1 MNYKFKTKPY
11 KHQLTALEKSWNKEN
26 FAYFMEMGTG
36 KTKVLIDNLAM
47 LYDKGKIDGA
57 LIIAPKGVVKTWYEQ
72 ELPTHLPNHIE
83 NVTVLWQPN
92 ITKTQREKLESLFE
106 IETAF
111 HILIMN
117 VESLST
123 DKGVKFASKFIN
135 SHKTLMAID
144 ESTTIK
150 TPTAKRTKNIIDIGK
165 LAKYR
170 RIMTGSPI
178 TKNPLDLYTQCE
190 FLDPWLLD
198 FSSYYAFRNRYAEMK
213 TMHIHGRSIQV
224 VDKFQNLGELSET
237 VKQFSYRVLKEDC
250 LDLPDKIFIKRH
262 VSLTPDQKKIYEQMK
277 KAAMAMLNGKMTT
290 TMTVLTQLMRLH
302 QITCGH
308 FIADDGSTQSV
319 DSNRLNELMN
329 ILEETEGKA
338 IIWANYQLSVG
349 EIIQRII
356 KEYGPGSVVHYYGKT
371 LPEQR
376 DYAIDAFQKGKAR
389 FFVGTPATGGYGL
402 TPQEDRQDF
411 IRKFQ
416 NDPKC
421 RFLIGTPQTGGY
433 GITLTQANTV
443 IYYSNSYDLE
453 KRLQSEDRAHR
464 IGQKKPV
471 TYVDLIAE
479 DTVDEK
485 IVKALRDKINIASEV
500 MGEELKDWI

>member
-1 MNYKFKTKPY
+1 MKYKFKTKPY
-11 KHQLTALEKSWNKEN
+11 AHQITALEKSWNKETY
-26 FAYFMEMGTG
+26 AYFMEMGTG

-47 LYDKGKIDGA
+47 LYDKGKVDGA
-57 LIIAPKGVVKTWYEQ
+57 IIVAPKGVVKTWYEQ
-72 ELPTHLPNHIE
+72 ELPTDLPIHIE
-83 NVTVLWQPN
+83 FVSVLWQPN
-92 ITKTQREKLESLFE
+92 MTKKYQENLERLFE
-106 IETAF
+106 TGHNL

-117 VESLST
+117 VEALST
-123 DKGVKFASKFIN
+123 DKGVKFATKFLN

-150 TPTAKRTKNIIDIGK
+150 TPAAKRTKNIIGLGK
-165 LAKYR
+165 YAKYR

-198 FSSYYAFRNRYAEMK
+198 FTSYYAFRNRYSEMK
-213 TMHIHGRSIQV
+213 TMHLRGRSIQV
-224 VDKFQNLGELSET
+224 VSEFKNLSELSET

-250 LDLPDKIFIKRH
+250 LDLPPKNFIKRY

-277 KAAMAMLNGKMTT
+277 KAAMAVLNGKVTT

-308 FIADDGSTQSV
+308 FTADDGSIQSV
-319 DSNRLNELMN
+319 ESNRLNELMN
-329 ILEETEGKA
+329 VLEETEGKA

-356 KEYGPGSVVHYYGKT
+356 KEYGKDSYVHY
-371 LPEQR
+371 
-376 DYAIDAFQKGKAR
+376 
-389 FFVGTPATGGYGL
+389 YGL
-402 TPQEDRQDF
+402 TPQEDRQDY

-443 IYYSNSYDLE
+443 IYYSNGYDLE
-453 KRLQSEDRAHR
+453 KRLQSEDRAHS
-464 IGQKKPV
+464 IGQKKTV
-471 TYVDLIAE
+471 TYVDLICE